1 MAIPVLIVDDS
12 AMSRKMMSR
21 ALPAGMDYEITEAAN
36 GEEALSAWRAGK
48 GDVILLDLTMPV
60 MDGYTTLEKIKTES
74 LDAFV
79 IVVSA
84 DIQPKA
90 KERVKKL
97 GAVAFMKK
105 PIDKKALAT
114 VLKKY
119 APLQ

>member
-12 AMSRKMMSR
+12 AISRKMMSR
-21 ALPAGMDYEITEAAN
+21 ALPAGIDYEITEAAN

-48 GDVILLDLTMPV
+48 GDVILLDLTMPI
-60 MDGYTTLEKIKTES
+60 MDGYTTLEKIKAEGVKT
-74 LDAFV
+74 FV
-79 IVVSA
+79 VVVSA

-90 KERVKKL
+90 EERVKKL

-119 APLQ
+119 GPPQ

>member
-21 ALPAGMDYEITEAAN
+21 ALPGDMDFQITEAAN
-36 GEEALSAWRAGK
+36 GEEALVAWRAGK
-48 GDVILLDLTMPV
+48 GDVIFLDLTMPV
-60 MDGYTTLEKIKTES
+60 MDGYTTLEKIKAEG

-90 KERVKKL
+90 EERVKKL
-97 GAVAFMKK
+97 GAMAFLKK
-105 PIDKKALAT
+105 PVDKDEVAS
-114 VLKKY
+114 VLKRY
-119 APLQ
+119 GLVQ